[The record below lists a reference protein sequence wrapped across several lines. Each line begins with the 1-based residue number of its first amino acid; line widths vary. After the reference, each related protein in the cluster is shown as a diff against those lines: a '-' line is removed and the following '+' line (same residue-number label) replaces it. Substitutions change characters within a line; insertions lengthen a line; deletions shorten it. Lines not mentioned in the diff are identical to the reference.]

1 MKWLRDGR
9 WAWLLL
15 ALAAAAIYPALV
27 WNSGAV
33 AYDAALQHIPR
44 GLIFSNAIDDGV
56 LFPRWVQFLH
66 LGLGSPLFT
75 FQGPLPYYFMDGL
88 FRLGIP
94 HPLGWRFLIAA
105 GLLAACVGMY
115 LFVHA
120 LTGHKWPSVL
130 AAVAFLYAPYV
141 LRNSLERGS
150 NEAYSMFLYPW
161 VIWALLWMAQRPS
174 FARFTVAT
182 LLWAG
187 CIASHVLGPL
197 MLAPVA
203 LLVAAVAAWRHRTAS
218 PLLAL
223 LAGGLL
229 TAFIW
234 APMIPEQSYV
244 HVERDFSHPDAKPW
258 DNPIALSE
266 LLAPPVV
273 FDVERENN
281 QSGNRVGLLQSALL
295 VLALPAAL
303 AARMAD
309 RRHRTLALCVA
320 AASLLGLLLLW
331 SFTDAA
337 NAAWRVLAPIVG
349 RVQYRSRLMGLQ
361 ALAAATAAGLAVA
374 LSPPRWQRRLAL
386 ALAGLLIAAAL
397 PSLYINLRH
406 EYAPIDANI
415 TRDQV
420 RDIEIKTG
428 GSALTAYSEFLP
440 RWRTAPFDDALLA
453 ELGTRFDPPQ
463 GAHPLAQ
470 PPEGVLVTSARVR
483 SSAWDVTVASPV
495 SATLTFHL
503 LYYPRW
509 QAYLD
514 GQPIAARPQAE
525 TGYLQLDFPAGTHAL
540 AFRYGMTA
548 AERAGLA
555 VSALT
560 LGALALLGVL
570 AALRKPG
577 RQIVDRPFQLT
588 NVPSYQL
595 SNVPIWLL
603 LALTGLLAFKVFYVD
618 GATLWLRCQS
628 TPGRVCGAEGSP
640 DIPFDGGMRLR
651 GYSAPREVVRGEA
664 LPVRLFW
671 QADHPI
677 DRGLYA
683 FVHIRN
689 SQPDGPTNPE
699 SGNDIW
705 AQVEVEG
712 PGGFFTTGYLPG
724 RIYADEQRI
733 PIPKGMPPGEYLLE
747 VGWYDPATGE
757 QLEPDAASV
766 KPPLKMLWRSVLLP
780 SIRVK

>member
-1 MKWLRDGR
+1 MKIPDRWR

-15 ALAAAAIYPALV
+15 ALAGAAVYPALI

-33 AYDAALQHIPR
+33 AYDAVLQHIPR
-44 GLIFSNAIDDGV
+44 ALLFSGAITDGI
-56 LFPRWVQFLH
+56 LYPRWVQFLN

-75 FQGPLPYYFMDGL
+75 FQGPLPYYALDAL
-88 FRLGIP
+88 SRLGLP
-94 HPLGWRFLIAA
+94 HPLGWRLLLAG
-105 GLLAACVGMY
+105 GLLAACLGAY
-115 LFVHA
+115 LFVLA
-120 LTGHKWPSVL
+120 LTGQKWPAVV
-130 AAVAFLYAPYV
+130 AAVAYLYAPYV

-150 NEAYSMFLYPW
+150 NEAFSMFLYPW
-161 VIWALLWMAQRPS
+161 VLWALLWLAQRPS
-174 FARFTVAT
+174 AARFVAT
-182 LLWAG
+182 VLLWAA
-187 CIASHVLGPL
+187 CIATHVLGPL

-203 LLVAAVAAWRHRTAS
+203 VLVAAVAAWRHRTVS

-223 LAGGLL
+223 LVGGLL

-234 APMIPEQSYV
+234 APMIPEQSWV

-258 DNPIALSE
+258 DNPIPLSE

-295 VLALPAAL
+295 LLGLPAAL
-303 AARMAD
+303 YAWKTD
-309 RRHRTLALCVA
+309 RRRLALVLT

-337 NAAWRVLAPIVG
+337 SAAWRVLAPIVG

-361 ALAAATAAGLAVA
+361 ALAAATTAGLAVA
-374 LSPPRWQRRLAL
+374 LAPPRWQRKLAM
-386 ALAGLLIAAAL
+386 ALAGLFILAAL

-415 TRDQV
+415 THDQV

-453 ELGTRFDPPQ
+453 ELGTRFDPE
-463 GAHPLAQ
+463 AHPLAQ
-470 PPEGVLVTSARVR
+470 PPEDVLVTSARVR

-495 SATLTFHL
+495 STTLTFHL

-540 AFRYGMTA
+540 AFRYGTTA

-570 AALRKPG
+570 AARRKPG
-577 RQIVDRPFQLT
+577 RQIVDRPFQPT
-588 NVPSYQL
+588 NLPTYQGA
-595 SNVPIWLL
+595 NVPIWLL
-603 LALTGLLAFKVFYVD
+603 LFLTGLLAFKILYVD
-618 GATLWLRCQS
+618 RATLWLRCQS
-628 TPGRVCGAEGSP
+628 TPGRVCGAHGSP

-651 GYSAPREVVRGEA
+651 GYSAPKEVGRGDA
-664 LPVRLFW
+664 LPITLFW

-766 KPPLKMLWRSVLLP
+766 KSPLNILWRSVLLP